1 MGRRSLALTRDIG
14 LDGDDVAPARHR
26 YVSGCA
32 IRSPSELTSVPA
44 GKHTSESGLPA
55 SVWTALQPHK
65 GPSETM
71 ANSGTMRSLQ
81 PELSSLFLLT
91 RNPPATPGGR

>member
-65 GPSETM
+65 GPSETTDSDCDIN
-71 ANSGTMRSLQ
+71 AGVAS
-81 PELSSLFLLT
+81 
-91 RNPPATPGGR
+91 TPQGSV